1 MIEHKYLKL
10 FYRFCK
16 ENNLIRFLPK
26 TFDEDLKAIKLG
38 KPLLIVSYNAYKG
51 IRNDN
56 SKESFNNN
64 PFILSAMQS
73 YDADIYYDNKNREP
87 NKKKTFFPESLIC
100 LLRKKS
106 RYANDKLH
114 NFENF
119 YDDWCSLIN
128 DIVTDDFINFMN
140 TNLIPKEL
148 IPYKFYILNYVETY
162 KPKSKNMVIAALNYL
177 KPTIEKKYPDP
188 FDSWFIYERFASLH
202 KAWKNYL
209 LNKL

>member
-38 KPLLIVSYNAYKG
+38 KPLLIVSYSTYEG
-51 IRNDN
+51 IRNHN
-56 SKESFNNN
+56 SKESFNNS

-73 YDADIYYDNKNREP
+73 YDVDIYYDNKNRES

-106 RYANDKLH
+106 RYTDDKLH
-114 NFENF
+114 NFETF
-119 YDDWCSLIN
+119 YDDWCSLIKN
-128 DIVTDDFINFMN
+128 IVADDFIHFMN
-140 TNLIPKEL
+140 TKPIPKEI

-177 KPTIEKKYPDP
+177 KPAIEKEYSDP
-188 FDSWFIYERFASLH
+188 FDSFYIYECFASLH
-202 KAWKNYL
+202 KEWKNYL

>member
-1 MIEHKYLKL
+1 MIERKYLKL

-38 KPLLIVSYNAYKG
+38 KPLLIVSYSLYEG
-51 IRNDN
+51 IKNN
-56 SKESFNNN
+56 NNKESFNNN

-73 YDADIYYDNKNREP
+73 YDTDLYFDNKDRDS

-106 RYANDKLH
+106 RYTDDKLH
-114 NFENF
+114 NFEII
-119 YDDWCSLIN
+119 YDNWCLLLKN
-128 DIVTDDFINFMN
+128 IVVDDFIYFIN
-140 TNLIPKEL
+140 TNQIPKEL
-148 IPYKFYILNYVETY
+148 IPYKFAILNYVETY

-177 KPTIEKKYPDP
+177 KPTIEKEYSNP
-188 FDSWFIYERFASLH
+188 FDSFYIYECFELLH
-202 KAWKNYL
+202 KSWKNYL

>member
-38 KPLLIVSYNAYKG
+38 KPLLIVSYSLYEG
-51 IRNDN
+51 IRNN
-56 SKESFNNN
+56 SNKESFNNS

-73 YDADIYYDNKNREP
+73 YDADIYYDNKNIYS

-106 RYANDKLH
+106 RYTDDKLH
-114 NFENF
+114 NFETF

-140 TNLIPKEL
+140 TKLIPKEL
-148 IPYKFYILNYVETY
+148 IPYKFYILNYVEIY
-162 KPKSKNMVIAALNYL
+162 KPKSKNMVLASLVSL
-177 KPTIEKKYPDP
+177 KPTIQREYPDP
-188 FDSWFIYERFASLH
+188 FDSFYIYECFESLH
-202 KAWKNYL
+202 KSWKNYL

>member
-38 KPLLIVSYNAYKG
+38 KPLLIVSYSTYNG
-51 IRNDN
+51 IRNYN
-56 SKESFNNN
+56 SKESFNNS

-73 YDADIYYDNKNREP
+73 YDVDIYYDNKNIES

-106 RYANDKLH
+106 RYTDDKLH
-114 NFENF
+114 NFETF
-119 YDDWCSLIN
+119 YDDWCSLIKN
-128 DIVTDDFINFMN
+128 IVADDFIHFMN
-140 TNLIPKEL
+140 TKPILKEI
-148 IPYKFYILNYVETY
+148 IPYKFHILNYVETY

-177 KPTIEKKYPDP
+177 KPAIEKEYSDP
-188 FDSWFIYERFASLH
+188 FDSFYIYECFASLH